1 MMTAVRLLD
10 KNSKRYFSFTLR
22 EQGGGFE
29 RVGSKHNIQN
39 YFILLKMYFSYYVS
53 LWFVRIGVILAP

>member
-10 KNSKRYFSFTLR
+10 KILSVICLFSFTLR

-29 RVGSKHNIQN
+29 RVGSKHNIQF
-39 YFILLKMYFSYYVS
+39 YFILKKCIL
-53 LWFVRIGVILAP
+53 VIALHSGS

>member
-10 KNSKRYFSFTLR
+10 KILSVIFSFTLR

-29 RVGSKHNIQN
+29 RVGS
-39 YFILLKMYFSYYVS
+39 
-53 LWFVRIGVILAP
+53 LA

>member
-10 KNSKRYFSFTLR
+10 KNSKRYLFSFTLR

-39 YFILLKMYFSYYVS
+39 YFILLKNVF
-53 LWFVRIGVILAP
+53 